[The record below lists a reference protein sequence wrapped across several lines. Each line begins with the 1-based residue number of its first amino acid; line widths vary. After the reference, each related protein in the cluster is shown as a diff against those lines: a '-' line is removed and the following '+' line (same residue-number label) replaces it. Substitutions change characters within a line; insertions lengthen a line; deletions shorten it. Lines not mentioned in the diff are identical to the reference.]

1 MCLKLFT
8 GNSLGFRSHMIVRVS
23 ASCQLSTGK
32 DAIWTQFPFQ
42 SDAYSEC
49 NGRMFV
55 KRTWYRKFV
64 GIQLCN
70 SLRYQIYL
78 SDSLNGKSTQVFKV
92 LTKYELPSQTFF
104 CCFFFFR
111 QGSST
116 ILEINQDM
124 ARTTVNLWTL
134 FWMGALATTCPQTTY
149 QED

>member
-1 MCLKLFT
+1 MFNC
-8 GNSLGFRSHMIVRVS
+8 NSLGFCSHRNFNMF
-23 ASCQLSTGK
+23 ASCELSTGK

-42 SDAYSEC
+42 SEAYTEC

-78 SDSLNGKSTQVFKV
+78 SDSLNGKYSLRHTTNQVYSLDSIFIAIPNI
-92 LTKYELPSQTFF
+92 LLLFSL
-104 CCFFFFR
+104 

-116 ILEINQDM
+116 ILEIYQDM
-124 ARTTVNLWTL
+124 VRTTVSLSTL
-134 FWMGALATTCPQTTY
+134 FWMDALATTCPQTCY

>member
-1 MCLKLFT
+1 MCIELLNC
-8 GNSLGFRSHMIVRVS
+8 NSLGFCSHMIINMS
-23 ASCQLSTGK
+23 ASCQLSAGK

-78 SDSLNGKSTQVFKV
+78 SDSLNGKYTQVIFIAIPNI
-92 LTKYELPSQTFF
+92 LML
-104 CCFFFFR
+104 FFFL

-124 ARTTVNLWTL
+124 VRTTVNLWTL
-134 FWMGALATTCPQTTY
+134 FWMGALAITCLQTCY